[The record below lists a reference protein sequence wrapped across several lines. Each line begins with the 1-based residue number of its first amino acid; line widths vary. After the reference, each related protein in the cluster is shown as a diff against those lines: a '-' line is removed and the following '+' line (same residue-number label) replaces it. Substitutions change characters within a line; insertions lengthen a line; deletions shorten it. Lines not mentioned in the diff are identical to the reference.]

1 MARPILWAPS
11 AERDVGRAWAY
22 IKQRSA
28 PAAGALVRRIVATVD
43 RLGDQPDLGRPADDI
58 EPVGRY
64 RAVVC
69 APYRIVYRVTE
80 AEILVLRVWDTRR
93 DPTEFQVREQMEED
107 E

>member
-1 MARPILWAPS
+1 MARLILWAPS

-22 IKQRSA
+22 IEQRSA
-28 PAAGALVRRIVATVD
+28 SAAGALVRRVVATVD
-43 RLGDQPDLGRPADDI
+43 LLGDQPDLGRAADDI

-69 APYRIVYRVTE
+69 APYRIVYRVTD

-93 DPTEFQVREQMEED
+93 DPAGFQVREQVEED